1 MQRKA
6 DAFNLFVKAM
16 PYNFYA
22 IFSVVFVALI
32 CYGIALD
39 NMARMKKAEMRAQ
52 SEGKLIRDGAVPLMS
67 VELTEMK
74 QSENVKPKVFLNFML
89 PIIML
94 LAVSFGTFIM
104 TGSTKVMEA
113 LVLIVV
119 FMSISLL
126 LQGMPLQELSDTFMA
141 GVKGAM
147 PAIILL
153 ALAYP
158 LNSLS
163 KEMGTANF
171 IINITESFLTPAL
184 LPAVIFVVSAIMAFA
199 TGTIGELLL
208 SVCR

>member
-1 MQRKA
+1 
-6 DAFNLFVKAM
+6 
-16 PYNFYA
+16 
-22 IFSVVFVALI
+22 
-32 CYGIALD
+32 
-39 NMARMKKAEMRAQ
+39 
-52 SEGKLIRDGAVPLMS
+52 
-67 VELTEMK
+67 MK
-74 QSENVKPKVFLNFML
+74 QSENEKPRVFLNFIL

-94 LAVSFGTFIM
+94 LAVSFGTFMM

-113 LVLIVV
+113 FVLIVA

-163 KEMGTANF
+163 KEMETANF

-184 LPAVIFVVSAIMAFA
+184 ILKWFGHILMNCKMKVMVIFYLI
-199 TGTIGELLL
+199 
-208 SVCR
+208 R